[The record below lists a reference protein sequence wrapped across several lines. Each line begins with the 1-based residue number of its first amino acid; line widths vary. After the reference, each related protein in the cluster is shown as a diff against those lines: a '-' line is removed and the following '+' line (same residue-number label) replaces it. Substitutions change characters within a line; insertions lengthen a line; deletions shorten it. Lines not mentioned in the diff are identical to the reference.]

1 MNSGRRYNINCNDWV
16 MTKFGPKIEL
26 FDHIDSWVGDWVA
39 GVSLFGR
46 KYSQSYG
53 KYQGILIVILYSYL
67 IFIHLNENTNS

>member
-1 MNSGRRYNINCNDWV
+1 MVNFGENTKIKKAGNLNSGRRYNINCNDWV

-53 KYQGILIVILYSYL
+53 KY
-67 IFIHLNENTNS
+67 